1 MGLLSAFELQGLLE
15 LVNVVLLSG
24 IVIVSCAL
32 LLYLII
38 YNPRNNV
45 ARSFAALLA
54 CVLGTY
60 FVDLALFGVEDLDAA
75 IVWLRFQWVGIAFAP
90 AAYLSFSN
98 AVLITT
104 GARSRLRDVAVRV
117 SYFLSAFLLLGVA
130 FSDLVVR
137 DGALAR
143 GALHL
148 LPGQFFP
155 FFVAYF
161 FAAVGWGAVNVL
173 WARRRC
179 LTSTSRRR
187 MAYLAATFAA
197 PAAGVFPY
205 LLLTGWPDSA
215 LGTALWLLLVL
226 GNVGVG
232 LMLVLLAYSVAFFG
246 ALTPDRVV
254 KHRLVRF
261 LLRGPFVATLVVVVI
276 IAASQAEGWLGLP
289 GRRLMLFGAVGV
301 ILLLQ
306 LGIELAKPV
315 IDRALYRQDQP
326 EIAWIQDLSNR
337 LLTTTDLRQ
346 FLENVLTAL
355 CDLLRVK
362 TAFVAV
368 IDGGVPHLEVVC
380 GPLEPGTA
388 DDLPPEAWQVPA
400 EAEPTLASPRPEPA
414 TSSAAS
420 PATSSAELARPEGSV
435 GLPAVSLVEPPAVS
449 LVEPPAASS
458 VEPPAVSS
466 VEPSKGRHIERHGD
480 LFVWNGYWLAP
491 LRTPSSSSP
500 PEGGGKG
507 GDVIGVVGIAARA
520 PRPDLSP
527 EEQTGM
533 DVLLAQAV
541 AALEDRQ
548 LQQGLFSALEW
559 IIPEIEDIQRRR
571 GVVHYIGEQAL
582 SGFSLVEAAEF
593 RQWVRDA
600 LSHYWGGPKLT
611 TNPLLALHVV
621 ERAARE
627 HNGNVMQGLRAVL
640 KQAIDHLRPDGQ
652 RQMTAPEWMLYNIL
666 ELKFLQGRRVREVAR
681 RLAMSESDLYR
692 KQRVAIEAVAQM
704 LAEMEREELSNRK
717 TASEEV

>member
-1 MGLLSAFELQGLLE
+1 MGFLPASELQGLLE
-15 LVNVVLLSG
+15 LINVVLASG

-32 LLYLII
+32 LLYLIT

-54 CVLGTY
+54 CVLVAY
-60 FVDLALFGVEDLDAA
+60 FVDLALFGVENLDAA
-75 IVWLRFQWVGIAFAP
+75 VPWLRFQWVGIAFTP

-98 AVLITT
+98 ALLVTT

-117 SYFLSAFLLLGVA
+117 SYLLSTFLLLGVA

-137 DGALAR
+137 GSALAPR
-143 GALHL
+143 APHL
-148 LPGQFFP
+148 LPGPLLP
-155 FFVAYF
+155 FFVVYF
-161 FAAVGWGAVNVL
+161 FAAVGWGAANVL

-187 MAYLAATFAA
+187 MTYLTATFAA

-205 LLLTGWPDSA
+205 LLLTGWPASA
-215 LGTALWLLLVL
+215 PGTVLWLMLVL
-226 GNVGVG
+226 GNVAVG

-276 IAASQAEGWLGLP
+276 IAASQTEEWLGLP
-289 GRRLMLFGAVGV
+289 SHRLILFGVVGV

-306 LGIELAKPV
+306 LGIELAKPL

-326 EIAWIQDLSNR
+326 EIAWIQELSNR

-355 CDLLRVK
+355 CDLLRVE
-362 TAFVAV
+362 TAFVVV
-368 IDGGVPHLEVVC
+368 IDSGTPHLEVAC

-388 DDLPPEAWQVPA
+388 DDLPPEAWQVSA
-400 EAEPTLASPRPEPA
+400 EAEP
-414 TSSAAS
+414 
-420 PATSSAELARPEGSV
+420 
-435 GLPAVSLVEPPAVS
+435 
-449 LVEPPAASS
+449 
-458 VEPPAVSS
+458 
-466 VEPSKGRHIERHGD
+466 SKEHHIEQHGD

-491 LRTPSSSSP
+491 LHTN
-500 PEGGGKG
+500 GQAT
-507 GDVIGVVGIAARA
+507 VIGVVGIAARA
-520 PRPDLSP
+520 PRPDLSS

-533 DVLLAQAV
+533 EALLAQAA

-548 LQQGLFSALEW
+548 LQQGIFSALEW

-571 GVVHYIGEQAL
+571 GMVHYVGEQAL
-582 SGFSLVEAAEF
+582 SGFSPVEAAEF

-611 TNPLLALHVV
+611 TSPLLSLRVV
-621 ERAARE
+621 ERATQE
-627 HNGNVMQGLRAVL
+627 HDGNAMKGLRAVL
-640 KQAIDHLRPDGQ
+640 KQAIERLRPDGQ
-652 RQMTAPEWMLYNIL
+652 RQMTAPEWILYNIL
-666 ELKFLQGRRVREVAR
+666 ELKFLQGRKVREVAR

-692 KQRVAIEAVAQM
+692 KQRIAIETVAQT
-704 LAEMEREELSNRK
+704 LEELEQEELSNQK
-717 TASEEV
+717 IISKEV

>member
-1 MGLLSAFELQGLLE
+1 MGFLSAFEWQGLLE
-15 LVNVVLLSG
+15 LINGVLLSG
-24 IVIVSCAL
+24 IVIVSSAL

-45 ARSFAALLA
+45 ARSFATLLA
-54 CVLGTY
+54 CVLVTY
-60 FVDLALFGVEDLDAA
+60 FVDLALFGVEDLDRA
-75 IVWLRFQWVGIAFAP
+75 IPWLRLQWVGIAFTP

-98 AVLITT
+98 ALLVTT

-117 SYFLSAFLLLGVA
+117 SYLCSAFLLLGAA
-130 FSDLVVR
+130 FTDFIVR
-137 DGALAR
+137 GGALAPR
-143 GALHL
+143 APHL
-148 LPGQFFP
+148 LPAPLFS
-155 FFVAYF
+155 FFVLYF
-161 FAAVGWGAVNVL
+161 FAAVGWGAANVL

-205 LLLTGWPDSA
+205 LLLTGWPAS
-215 LGTALWLLLVL
+215 LPGTALWLLLVL

-254 KHRLVRF
+254 KHRLIRF
-261 LLRGPFVATLVVVVI
+261 LLRGPLVATLVVVVI
-276 IAASQAEGWLGLP
+276 IVASQTQGWLGLP
-289 GRRLMLFGAVGV
+289 SRRLILFGVVAI

-306 LGIELAKPV
+306 LGIELAKPL

-326 EIAWIQDLSNR
+326 EIEWIQQLSNR

-355 CDLLRVK
+355 CDLLRVR

-368 IDGGVPHLEVVC
+368 VDGGVPHLEVVC
-380 GPLEPGTA
+380 GPLEPGA
-388 DDLPPEAWQVPA
+388 ADLPPEAWQPF
-400 EAEPTLASPRPEPA
+400 TGTSPGE
-414 TSSAAS
+414 
-420 PATSSAELARPEGSV
+420 
-435 GLPAVSLVEPPAVS
+435 
-449 LVEPPAASS
+449 
-458 VEPPAVSS
+458 
-466 VEPSKGRHIERHGD
+466 RHIERHGD

-491 LRTPSSSSP
+491 LRTPSSP
-500 PEGGGKG
+500 NGRGKEGGI
-507 GDVIGVVGIAARA
+507 VGVVGVAARA
-520 PRPDLSP
+520 PQPDLSP
-527 EEQTGM
+527 GEKEGM
-533 DVLLAQAV
+533 EALLTQAG

-548 LQQGLFSALEW
+548 LQQSIFSALER

-571 GVVHYIGEQAL
+571 GVLHYVGERAL
-582 SGFSLVEAAEF
+582 SGFSLVEVAGF

-611 TNPLLALHVV
+611 TSPLLSLRVV

-627 HNGNVMQGLRAVL
+627 HDGNAMRGLRAVL
-640 KQAIDHLRPDGQ
+640 KQAIERLRPAGQ
-652 RQMTAPEWMLYNIL
+652 RQMVAPEWILYNIL
-666 ELKFLQGRRVREVAR
+666 ELKFLEGHKVREVAL

-692 KQRVAIEAVAQM
+692 KQRVAVEAVAQT
-704 LAEMEREELSNRK
+704 LAEMEREELDDDQ
-717 TASEEV
+717 

>member
-1 MGLLSAFELQGLLE
+1 MVQLMGFLSVFALQEFLE
-15 LVNVVLLSG
+15 LINVMLASG

-45 ARSFAALLA
+45 ARSFATLLA
-54 CVLGTY
+54 CVLIAY
-60 FVDLALFGVEDLDAA
+60 FVDLALFGVEDLEAA
-75 IVWLRFQWVGIAFAP
+75 IPWLRLQWVGIAFTP

-98 AVLITT
+98 ALLITT
-104 GARSRLRDVAVRV
+104 GARSRPRDVAVRA
-117 SYFLSAFLLLGVA
+117 SYLLSAFLLLGAV
-130 FSDLVVR
+130 FTNFVVR
-137 DGALAR
+137 GGALGPR
-143 GALHL
+143 VSHL
-148 LPGQFFP
+148 LPGPLFP
-155 FFVAYF
+155 FFVLYY
-161 FAAVGWGAVNVL
+161 FAAVGWGGANVL

-187 MAYLAATFAA
+187 MTYLMATFAA

-205 LLLTGWPDSA
+205 LLLTGWPASA
-215 LGTALWLLLVL
+215 PGTLLWLLLVL

-254 KHRLVRF
+254 KHRLIRF

-289 GRRLMLFGAVGV
+289 GRRLMLFGVVGL

-306 LGIELAKPV
+306 LGIELAKPL

-326 EIAWIQDLSNR
+326 EIEWIQQLSNR

-355 CDLLRVK
+355 CDLLRVE

-368 IDGGVPHLEVVC
+368 IDDGMPHLEVVC
-380 GPLEPGTA
+380 GPLEPGAA
-388 DDLPPEAWQVPA
+388 DHLPPEAWQPSA
-400 EAEPTLASPRPEPA
+400 EAEASKE
-414 TSSAAS
+414 
-420 PATSSAELARPEGSV
+420 
-435 GLPAVSLVEPPAVS
+435 
-449 LVEPPAASS
+449 
-458 VEPPAVSS
+458 
-466 VEPSKGRHIERHGD
+466 RHIERHGD

-491 LRTPSSSSP
+491 LRT
-500 PEGGGKG
+500 KG
-507 GDVIGVVGIAARA
+507 QDVVIGVVGMAARA
-520 PRPDLSP
+520 PEPDLSP
-527 EEQTGM
+527 EEQAGM
-533 DVLLAQAV
+533 EALLAQAA

-548 LQQGLFSALEW
+548 LQQGIFSALER

-571 GVVHYIGEQAL
+571 GVMHYVGEQAL

-600 LSHYWGGPKLT
+600 LSHYWGGPKLIT
-611 TNPLLALHVV
+611 SPLLALRVV

-627 HNGNVMQGLRAVL
+627 HDGNAMKGLRTVL
-640 KQAIDHLRPDGQ
+640 KQAIERLRPDGQ
-652 RQMTAPEWMLYNIL
+652 RQMTAPEWILYNIL
-666 ELKFLQGRRVREVAR
+666 ELKFLQGRRVREIAH

-704 LAEMEREELSNRK
+704 LAEMEREELNNATFDKATAPPYNRVK
-717 TASEEV
+717 REA